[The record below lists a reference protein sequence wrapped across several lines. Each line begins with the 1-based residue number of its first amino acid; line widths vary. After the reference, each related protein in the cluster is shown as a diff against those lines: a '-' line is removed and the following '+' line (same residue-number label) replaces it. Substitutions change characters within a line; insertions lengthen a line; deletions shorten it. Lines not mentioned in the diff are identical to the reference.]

1 VVYWFS
7 KLCFHKRVNLCRR
20 YLEVCAFFQQEI
32 ELYRDEAE
40 ARGGADLS
48 DRSAGTPYK
57 STNPVAP

>member
-1 VVYWFS
+1 
-7 KLCFHKRVNLCRR
+7 LCRR